1 MSTATWDQ
9 FYDEVLP
16 YVRGCGVEMAK
27 AKIIDAAIEFCAETF
42 VWKADH
48 APIDAVADQH
58 TYDFVPP
65 VANTKVE
72 RIDRAWYD
80 DKEIL
85 PKTEAE
91 LRELYANWP
100 TEAGTPLY
108 YLQEGLEN
116 VRLVPYPSASLTG
129 ALVMK
134 VSLRPS
140 TAATGVDTTIWERYV
155 DDVAAGAL
163 AKLFVMPDKPWTN
176 TAQAGYYGGMFE
188 AAKDLA
194 RLKAFKGFTRARI
207 THANRA
213 SRFR

>member
-9 FYDEVLP
+9 FYDQVLP
-16 YVRGCGVEMAK
+16 LVKGCGVEMAK
-27 AKIIDAAIEFCAETF
+27 AKIIDAAIEFCQETR

-48 APIDAVADQH
+48 AAIDAVANQK

-72 RIDRAWYD
+72 RIERAWYD
-80 DKEIL
+80 GKEIL

-108 YLQEGLEN
+108 YLQEGLES
-116 VRLVPYPSASLTG
+116 VRLVPYPTASLVG

-140 TAATGVDTTIWERYV
+140 QAATGIDTTIWERYI
-155 DDVAAGAL
+155 DEIAAGAL
-163 AKLFVMPDKPWTN
+163 ALLFAIPDKPWTN
-176 TAQAGYYGGMFE
+176 PAQVSFYGGMYE
-188 AAKDLA
+188 QARDRA